1 MDHKAFFELTAKV
14 RDAQKKYYSTPKES
28 YYAKQDALKTSKK
41 LEAELDAEIKRVREY
56 LKRKELERISP
67 TLNFGE

>member
-1 MDHKAFFELTAKV
+1 MKNIFKDFVL
-14 RDAQKKYYSTPKES
+14 Y
-28 YYAKQDALKTSKK
+28 ALKTSKK